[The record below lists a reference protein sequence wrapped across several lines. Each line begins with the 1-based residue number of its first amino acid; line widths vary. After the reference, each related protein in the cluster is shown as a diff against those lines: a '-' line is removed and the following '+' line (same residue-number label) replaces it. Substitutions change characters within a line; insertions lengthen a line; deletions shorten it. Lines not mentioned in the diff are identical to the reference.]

1 MEHCSLL
8 SCTKHEIKLYLL
20 CYSVAE
26 LVEYWFYIGGTKH
39 GTLVA
44 QWFGDGLTPFDLLLV
59 QMLPPDVPASLTRH
73 HLFKSFQYQGLHAS
87 LVMAGFYETP
97 IKEKRNM
104 KNPYY
109 EPFPMKS
116 QAA

>member
-1 MEHCSLL
+1 ML
-8 SCTKHEIKLYLL
+8 
-20 CYSVAE
+20 YSVAE

-39 GTLVA
+39 GTFLV

-87 LVMAGFYETP
+87 LVMAGFMQLQSR
-97 IKEKRNM
+97 KR
-104 KNPYY
+104 
-109 EPFPMKS
+109 EI
-116 QAA
+116 